1 MLFRCENRM
10 AHSRPFK
17 ESSEKSMG
25 TTKFVMTVA
34 LVIRANLTK
43 SSDNYYFYYS
53 QSTYSKKMA
62 LEVVLGIDIGGTF
75 TKIGLVDRSGSIHF
89 EDEISTRGY
98 KTIEEYIEALHAN
111 VKKILHLQK
120 AQFSL
125 IGIGVGAPNGNYY
138 KGTIENAPNL
148 AWKGKIEFVKL
159 MEQKFCLPTVV
170 TNDANAAA
178 LGEKL
183 FGAAK
188 DLENF
193 VMITLGTGL
202 GSGLVVNGDL
212 IYGHDGFAGE
222 LGHVLV
228 YDHGR
233 QCGCG
238 KRGCLEAYVS
248 ATGIKRTAYE
258 LLAEDNDESE
268 VRNIPFSQLKPK
280 MLTDMAEKGDPL
292 AKKAFERTGFLL
304 GRALADTVA
313 HVSPARIFLF
323 GGLAKAGKWIIDPA
337 KKSME
342 DHLLPIYRQKIDIVP
357 SALLEKNIAV
367 LGAAALVWKKLDS

>member
-1 MLFRCENRM
+1 
-10 AHSRPFK
+10 
-17 ESSEKSMG
+17 
-25 TTKFVMTVA
+25 
-34 LVIRANLTK
+34 
-43 SSDNYYFYYS
+43 
-53 QSTYSKKMA
+53 MA

-75 TKIGLVDRSGSIHF
+75 TKIGLVDRKGSIHF

-98 KTIEEYIEALHAN
+98 ATVEEFIQALHAH
-111 VKKILHLQK
+111 VMQ
-120 AQFSL
+120 SL
-125 IGIGVGAPNGNYY
+125 EQIENSFLLLGIGVGAPNGNYY
-138 KGTIENAPNL
+138 EGTIENAPNL
-148 AWKGKIEFVKL
+148 VWKGRIEFVKL
-159 MEQKFCLPTVV
+159 MENQFHLPILV

-178 LGEKL
+178 LGEML
-183 FGAAK
+183 FGDAG
-188 DLENF
+188 DLKNF

-202 GSGLVVNGDL
+202 GSGLVVNGDI

-248 ATGIKRTAYE
+248 ATGIKRTVYE
-258 LLAEDNDESE
+258 LMAEENIESDF
-268 VRNIPFSQLKPK
+268 RKIPFSKLKPK
-280 MLTDMAEKGDPL
+280 MITALAEAGDPI
-292 AKKAFERTGFLL
+292 AIKAFERTGYLL

-313 HVSPARIFLF
+313 HISPARIFIF

-342 DHLLPIYRQKIDIVP
+342 EHLLPIYKDKIDIVP
-357 SALLEKNIAV
+357 SALLKKNIAV
-367 LGAAALVWKKLDS
+367 LGAAALIWKRLDKKTDNC